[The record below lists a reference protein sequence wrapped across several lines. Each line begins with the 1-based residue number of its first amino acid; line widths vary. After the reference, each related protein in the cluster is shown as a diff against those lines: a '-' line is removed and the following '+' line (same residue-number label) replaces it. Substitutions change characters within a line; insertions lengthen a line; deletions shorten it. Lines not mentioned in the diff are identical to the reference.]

1 MQNIFSENVKVID
14 GQAELSI
21 IPEIILN
28 FGKVLITEY
37 DGGDIGYNHDIF
49 AKASRAFDN
58 VVNINGYFET
68 PNVKIIEVQI
78 EYATKFPIV
87 VVE

>member
-1 MQNIFSENVKVID
+1 MQNIFSEKVKVVD
-14 GQAELSI
+14 GQAELSK

-49 AKASRAFDN
+49 AKASRAYNN

-68 PNVKIIEVQI
+68 PNVKILEVQI
-78 EYATKFPIV
+78 EYATNFPIV
-87 VVE
+87 VMD